1 MLYKD
6 CETVYSSCMCNCG
19 ATSQCIFKLYVK
31 DGRVQAIEPDD
42 RLNTDACREDEAISE
57 EDLLKVKIQ
66 RRPCTRGLVFH
77 RYLYQ
82 PERILYPMKRVAG
95 TKRGEGKYE
104 RISWEEALDTICTAM
119 KEAREKYGKYCVV
132 TPQENAIA
140 EQLFSHWG
148 AGANCWGWASMDSAR
163 LMSHLIAGFR
173 GWDEAGYASG
183 SSADMLKNSKL
194 IVLVGQDATVGA
206 QGPGYQFAYFVKMAR
221 ERGKKVIIIDPRYTN
236 AGEVLADQ
244 WIPIKPGTDAAMY
257 LALAYVLFKEDNWN
271 HEFVEKYV
279 EPKGFQSWKDLVF
292 GVTDGVVKTPEWAEK
307 HCAIPAET
315 LWDLGHLL
323 GTVKPAWIWNHWAV
337 NRKSRGENTMR
348 IFAALQAMLGYW
360 GTPGAGPIFHSGPLR
375 HIPVKAPYGPMGE
388 HVVPRVYRAHKF
400 GHAITLLP
408 KVQSGEMPL
417 DEYCREV
424 GWHSDPQEAMKFK
437 PGILF
442 WGYHY
447 PYGSN
452 HLDTATESPNY
463 QIPAMDSFDLVIN
476 MHNRMTATV
485 KMADIILPAMDDMW
499 EEQAVLKSY
508 YGGSEAI
515 NYCPGIS
522 DPPGE
527 ARPRM
532 WVYAKIAEG
541 LGLDPRCMFKYY
553 DCKPGAEFDREEW
566 NKCWDKYCRECYQG
580 AIDYYAE
587 RGQKVPSWE
596 DFKAGQFI
604 NCEEMEDKPNTG
616 FEPQIQE
623 GKPFKTESGKIE
635 FFSNYVANEE
645 NKKNAEH
652 FDTHGQRIDNLPT
665 NWGDFKAYPE
675 WRPANYDF
683 EDGGY
688 DESPITFMS
697 SVCRYRVHS
706 LFWLQPWLRNQVYRH
721 RVWINVADAKR
732 RGIKDDDLVECYNE
746 NGRIVMPAY
755 VTNRIMPG
763 CMLVRHGAGYTPGKD
778 GIDFGASP
786 STLLGGDRKSLPV
799 PALASSRAQIK
810 KYTGDP
816 AEIDRAFAEKL
827 AVNKL
832 L

>member
-31 DGRVQAIEPDD
+31 DGKVMAIEPDD
-42 RLNTDACREDEAISE
+42 RLNTDADREDEVIPE
-57 EDLLKVKIQ
+57 EDLLKIKIQ

-82 PERILYPMKRVAG
+82 PERILYPLRRVPG

-104 RISWEEALDTICTAM
+104 RISWDEALDTICTAM
-119 KEAREKYGKYCVV
+119 REAKEKYGKYCVV

-183 SSADMLKNSKL
+183 SSADMLANSKL
-194 IVLVGQDATVGA
+194 LVLVGQDATVGA

-244 WIPIKPGTDAAMY
+244 WIPIKPGTDATMY
-257 LALAYVLFKEDNWN
+257 LALAYVLFKEDTWN

-292 GVTDGVVKTPEWAEK
+292 GVTDGVEKTPEWAEK

-315 LWDLGHLL
+315 LWELGHLL

-360 GTPGAGPIFHSGPLR
+360 GTPGAGPIFHSGPMR
-375 HIPVKAPYGPMGE
+375 PVPVEKAFGPTGNYQ
-388 HVVPRVYRAHKF
+388 VPRLYRSHKF
-400 GHAITLLP
+400 AQAILDLP
-408 KVQSGEMPL
+408 KVKAGEKPAEEYIREIGWQADPKIL
-417 DEYCREV
+417 DEFN
-424 GWHSDPQEAMKFK
+424 PK
-437 PGILF
+437 ILF
-442 WGYHY
+442 WGGHE
-447 PYGSN
+447 PFGSN
-452 HLDTATESPNY
+452 HVDCAMESANY

-476 MHNRMTATV
+476 MHNRFTPTV
-485 KMADIILPAMDDMW
+485 KMADIILPAMDYMW
-499 EEQAVLKSY
+499 EEKLVTKSY
-508 YGGSEAI
+508 YGGSDSINFCAGVSEA
-515 NYCPGIS
+515 
-522 DPPGE
+522 PGE
-527 ARPRM
+527 VRPRL

-541 LGLDPRCMFKYY
+541 LGLDPKCMFSYY
-553 DCKPGAEFDREEW
+553 DCGKEFNREEW
-566 NKCWDKYCRECYQG
+566 DKCWDKYCRDCYQG

-587 RGQKVPSWE
+587 RGKTVPSWE

-604 NCEEMEDKPNTG
+604 NCDEMEDTPHTG
-616 FEPQIQE
+616 FDAQMKE

-645 NKKNAEH
+645 NKKNFVH
-652 FDTHGQRIDNLPT
+652 YDTKGQLIDNLPT
-665 NWGDFKAYPE
+665 DWGEFKPYPE
-675 WRPANYDF
+675 WRPANREF
-683 EDGGY
+683 EDGTFEEY
-688 DESPITFMS
+688 PITFLA

-706 LFWLQPWLRNQVYRH
+706 LFWEQPWLRGQVYRH
-721 RVWINVADAKR
+721 RVWINAADAKK
-732 RGIKDDDLVECYNE
+732 RGIKDDDMVECYNDR
-746 NGRIVMPAY
+746 GRIVMPAY

-763 CMLVRHGAGYTPGKD
+763 CMLVRHGAAYTPGKD

-799 PALASSRAQIK
+799 PALASNRAQIK
-810 KYTGDP
+810 KYEDKEG
-816 AEIDRAFAEKL
+816 AE
-827 AVNKL
+827 
-832 L
+832 